1 MDIEKL
7 AQQGR
12 YTTYGTMAGGIAAKL
27 QGIRNESI
35 KDCFCNHQG
44 SSHRLEKVT
53 TVRGVKFIN
62 DSKATNTV
70 STYYA
75 LRSFEEPLRLILG
88 GRDKGNDYNEI
99 LDEVKKRVVKIY
111 TVGESA
117 EKIHG
122 FFSPHVETEIYPDFE
137 TLVKSAKEEA
147 NSGEVVLLSPACASF
162 DMFDNF
168 EHRGDTFRE
177 LVAGINQ

>member
-44 SSHRLEKVT
+44 CSHRLEKVT

-62 DSKATNTV
+62 DSKATKVNAAW
-70 STYYA
+70 YA
-75 LRSFEEPLRLILG
+75 LESMNRPTVLIMG
-88 GRDKGNDYNEI
+88 GQDNGNDYTDLLE
-99 LDEVKKRVVKIY
+99 LA
-111 TVGESA
+111 A
-117 EKIHG
+117 EKVKAIVCIG
-122 FFSPHVETEIYPDFE
+122 LDNQNIIDNFTGVVPEIIETQTMNDAV
-137 TLVKSAKEEA
+137 LSAFYLAEVDD
-147 NSGEVVLLSPACASF
+147 VVLLSPACPSF
-162 DMFDNF
+162 DLF
-168 EHRGDTFRE
+168 EDYKERGDKFIRAVQD
-177 LVAGINQ
+177 L

>member
-62 DSKATNTV
+62 DSKATKVNAAW
-70 STYYA
+70 YA
-75 LRSFEEPLRLILG
+75 LESMNRPTVWIMG
-88 GRDKGNDYNEI
+88 GQDNGNDYTDLLE
-99 LDEVKKRVVKIY
+99 LA
-111 TVGESA
+111 A
-117 EKIHG
+117 EKVKAIVCIG
-122 FFSPHVETEIYPDFE
+122 LDNQNIIDNFTGVVPEIFE
-137 TLVKSAKEEA
+137 TQTMNDAVLSAFYLAEVDD
-147 NSGEVVLLSPACASF
+147 VVLLSPSCPSF
-162 DMFDNF
+162 DLF
-168 EHRGDTFRE
+168 EDYKERGDKFIRAVQD
-177 LVAGINQ
+177 L